1 MTNDTIKRG
10 IRKALA
16 EKEIDI
22 DRIQF
27 SKVKKEGNEV
37 KDIGKITLSLNSI
50 DGVQLDWLKSTFD
63 EYLET
68 NNISYS
74 GIYLDI

>member
-27 SKVKKEGNEV
+27 SKIERDGNEV
-37 KDIGKITLSLNSI
+37 KSIGKITLSLNSI
-50 DGVQLDWLKSTFD
+50 DGVELDWLKSKLD
-63 EYLET
+63 EYLE
-68 NNISYS
+68 SH
-74 GIYLDI
+74 GIDYNGILLDI